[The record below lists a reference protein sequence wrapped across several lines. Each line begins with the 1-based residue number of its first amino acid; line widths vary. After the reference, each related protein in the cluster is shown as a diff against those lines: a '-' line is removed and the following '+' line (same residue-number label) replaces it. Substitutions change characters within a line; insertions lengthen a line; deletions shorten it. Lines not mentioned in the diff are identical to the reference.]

1 MISIKHFPQHFIEKW
16 QRIADLLAVNLGLP
30 AALILKVNQD
40 VMEVMISSHSEN
52 NPYHVGDKEQWSGL
66 YCQEV
71 IQTQKELLVP
81 NALKSARWKN
91 NPDLKRLMIAYYGL
105 PINYPDG
112 KPFGTICVLDNVE
125 KHFSDVQK
133 MLLHQFKNVVELDI
147 ALIHS
152 LEITTATTDADLI
165 HQLMNQNKQLKLEH
179 EALRKSNER
188 YKLAM
193 KASNDG
199 FIDWDIEK
207 DTFNISASMK
217 RLLGYADHEFAD
229 EYARL
234 EQMIHQDDKKAFSEH
249 VEQLLQNV
257 TERFDLVIRMHHK
270 NGHFCWIQAR
280 WIALCDPQGKSL
292 RIAGSHTDIT
302 KLKEDAQVLK
312 ASEEKIRVLAEN
324 ASDSVLLLE
333 GDTMTY
339 ASQRFCDYF
348 GIKQEEACHITIPLL
363 LSKVHPDD
371 VPHYVQEMQ
380 RSQEQQKERYSVT
393 FRMLNPEG
401 NYDWIQNN
409 VTATYDHSGKPIRR
423 IIQARDITD
432 TISLEHELNQSMQK
446 YRMLAE
452 NITDVIWTVNVTK
465 RTFTYISPSVTHLT
479 GLTVEEAM
487 NQRLEEILAPDS
499 AKIIHDELSVLM
511 PILMKGHDTKLS
523 RTYELQQRGKN
534 GRFIW
539 IEVVAQWHH
548 SPTGDI
554 EILGV
559 SRNIDERKEAEKQ
572 LKDSQLRWKFALE
585 GSKDGVW
592 DWNIETNIVY
602 FSPQWKAMLGY
613 GEDELNDELD
623 EWKKRVHPDDLDK
636 CLSDIGDHLNG
647 VTDAYTNI
655 HRLLCKDNSYK
666 WVLDRGMITERKG
679 DGKPV
684 HIIGTHTDLTE
695 RMEMENTLRKLNADK
710 DQFIRI
716 LGHDLRSPFNAL
728 IGFSDL
734 LIENLDQFDR
744 QQIEKQL
751 RIIHQTSVS
760 TFNLLDQILLWS
772 KSQSGNLVL
781 NIEKFGFVNA
791 VQEVLNTVEK
801 VATQKNIQTVI
812 VDPNDSII
820 TADMNIF
827 RTVLRNLIINAIKFT
842 HTNGRIVISA
852 KKESDRI
859 VTTVM
864 DNGVG
869 IEPSQMATLWD
880 VNSNSTTNGTGGES
894 GTGFGLK
901 LCKELVERHGGHI
914 WVESVAG
921 KGSEFFFTL
930 QSSRRK
936 QR

>member
-1 MISIKHFPQHFIEKW
+1 
-16 QRIADLLAVNLGLP
+16 
-30 AALILKVNQD
+30 
-40 VMEVMISSHSEN
+40 
-52 NPYHVGDKEQWSGL
+52 
-66 YCQEV
+66 
-71 IQTQKELLVP
+71 
-81 NALKSARWKN
+81 
-91 NPDLKRLMIAYYGL
+91 
-105 PINYPDG
+105 
-112 KPFGTICVLDNVE
+112 
-125 KHFSDVQK
+125 
-133 MLLHQFKNVVELDI
+133 
-147 ALIHS
+147 
-152 LEITTATTDADLI
+152 
-165 HQLMNQNKQLKLEH
+165 
-179 EALRKSNER
+179 
-188 YKLAM
+188 
-193 KASNDG
+193 
-199 FIDWDIEK
+199 
-207 DTFNISASMK
+207 
-217 RLLGYADHEFAD
+217 
-229 EYARL
+229 
-234 EQMIHQDDKKAFSEH
+234 
-249 VEQLLQNV
+249 
-257 TERFDLVIRMHHK
+257 
-270 NGHFCWIQAR
+270 
-280 WIALCDPQGKSL
+280 
-292 RIAGSHTDIT
+292 
-302 KLKEDAQVLK
+302 
-312 ASEEKIRVLAEN
+312 
-324 ASDSVLLLE
+324 
-333 GDTMTY
+333 
-339 ASQRFCDYF
+339 
-348 GIKQEEACHITIPLL
+348 
-363 LSKVHPDD
+363 
-371 VPHYVQEMQ
+371 
-380 RSQEQQKERYSVT
+380 
-393 FRMLNPEG
+393 
-401 NYDWIQNN
+401 
-409 VTATYDHSGKPIRR
+409 
-423 IIQARDITD
+423 
-432 TISLEHELNQSMQK
+432 
-446 YRMLAE
+446 MLAE

-523 RTYELQQRGKN
+523 RTYEFQQRGKD

-592 DWNIETNIVY
+592 DWNIETNLVY

-666 WVLDRGMITERKG
+666 WVLDRGMITERKD

-684 HIIGTHTDLTE
+684 RIIGTHTDLTE

-801 VATQKNIQTVI
+801 VATQKKIQTVI

-930 QSSRRK
+930 HN
-936 QR
+936 